1 MKNKGIRNNSS
12 KSRKTDATSRVV
24 EDSFFDIIR
33 KSARMADVKIN
44 DLNQYYKEEYKEES
58 WSEYEA
64 TYSAILY
71 KELTESIDYKMIT
84 MENRAESQKNGVKRK
99 KYDIWITKGDIYYIL
114 EVKRFGV
121 STKTDGLRGVK
132 DKKGI
137 YGDLK
142 KLDALIGTIGPRD
155 TYGIAIGFFEGND
168 SITLYDIES
177 KIDDKI
183 WELLDEE
190 PNLKLLICANDKCKY
205 VGE

>member
-1 MKNKGIRNNSS
+1 VKNKGIRNNSS

-121 STKTDGLRGVK
+121 STKTDGLRGVN

-137 YGDLK
+137 YGDLM
-142 KLDALIGTIGPRD
+142 KLDTLIRTIGPRD

-168 SITLYDIES
+168 SITLDDIDS
-177 KIDDKI
+177 KLDDEI
-183 WELLDEE
+183 WGLLDKE
-190 PNLKLLICANDKCKY
+190 PNLKLLICAGGKCKY